1 MLYKERLQRLVESG
15 DPFWIDTIDRF
26 IEATYE
32 SQGQGI
38 SDLEELA
45 KDRTRFNEFTK
56 QIIQRKDDLKSVKA
70 EFLEDIKNINSISEK
85 IVEKIQK
92 LDDNEVASITT
103 LLDGNKYDSKTMF
116 DIYDT
121 TVKKLKEVGLYL
133 NFGKYE
139 NQRVGLPFNIPFKKG
154 YIKKIII
161 SSRLYNGKYG
171 KGSMFSDVTEF
182 NLEGGNAISK
192 SYIEFCIDE
201 KIKNSAKIE
210 STIPFS
216 MSENEIASL
225 NEVLETISKDF
236 QAYSEEERTKLSISP
251 EYFEYTDVK
260 INESNYSV
268 NWDNEILARL
278 RTIIKSNLSYKAISK
293 AYDELVNNNFSNE
306 KIKKEN
312 TMTAKCLCG
321 NTLNLIWNDEQK
333 FQMVRCPKCNSE
345 IKFKNPNLN

>member
-15 DPFWIDTIDRF
+15 DPFWIDAINRF
-26 IEATYE
+26 IEITYE
-32 SQGQGI
+32 SKEQGI

-154 YIKKIII
+154 YIK
-161 SSRLYNGKYG
+161 
-171 KGSMFSDVTEF
+171 
-182 NLEGGNAISK
+182 
-192 SYIEFCIDE
+192 
-201 KIKNSAKIE
+201 
-210 STIPFS
+210 
-216 MSENEIASL
+216 
-225 NEVLETISKDF
+225 
-236 QAYSEEERTKLSISP
+236 
-251 EYFEYTDVK
+251 
-260 INESNYSV
+260 
-268 NWDNEILARL
+268 
-278 RTIIKSNLSYKAISK
+278 
-293 AYDELVNNNFSNE
+293 
-306 KIKKEN
+306 
-312 TMTAKCLCG
+312 
-321 NTLNLIWNDEQK
+321 
-333 FQMVRCPKCNSE
+333 
-345 IKFKNPNLN
+345 